1 MAALLRAR
9 NDFHRM
15 GRPLSDHRDL
25 LGSGCGGPGL
35 SFFKGLAA
43 KLGAVLAAYGGWGLV
58 AISAL
63 DSSVVPMPA
72 VNDLLL
78 IHLSASLPFRMPLYV
93 LATTVGS
100 VLGAFVMFSAGFGG
114 GRVIRRGKAGEG
126 SGRVRGWLAKNDFV
140 SVLVA
145 SLLPPPAP
153 FKLFLVTAGAM
164 RVRPWRFGLALLVGR
179 GLRFGIEG
187 LLAVRYGEEAE
198 TYLKGHFVEVSLALA
213 VAAIVFYWLFRKLQE
228 PQT

>member
-1 MAALLRAR
+1 M
-9 NDFHRM
+9 N
-15 GRPLSDHRDL
+15 
-25 LGSGCGGPGL
+25 
-35 SFFKGLAA
+35 FFKIWAA
-43 KLGAVLAAYGGWGLV
+43 KLGAFLAVYGGWGLV

-78 IHLSASLPFRMPLYV
+78 IHLSAHYPFRMPIYV
-93 LATTVGS
+93 LATTSGS
-100 VLGAFVMFSAGFGG
+100 VIGAFAMFYLGLG
-114 GRVIRRGKAGEG
+114 GRRAFARRRDAAQG
-126 SGRVRGWLAKNDFV
+126 SSRVQLWLEKNDFV
-140 SVLVA
+140 AVLVA

-153 FKLFLVTAGAM
+153 FKIFLVTAGAM

-198 TYLKGHFVEVSLALA
+198 TYLKSHFAGASIALA
-213 VAAIVFYWLFRKLQE
+213 VTAIVLYWVFRKLQE
-228 PQT
+228 PSKPLT